1 MPHQC
6 VRCGKMYEDGNE
18 ALLKGCVECQ
28 GKLFFFIKKE
38 RLDELK
44 NYQSNLT
51 KEDKEKIESDVL
63 DILGE
68 EKVKENPVVL
78 DFETIRILK
87 PGHYELDLVQLFKE
101 DPLIF
106 KLEEGKYFID
116 VVASFNS
123 IKKKK
128 NNKK

>member
-1 MPHQC
+1 
-6 VRCGKMYEDGNE
+6 MYEDGNE
-18 ALLKGCVECQ
+18 ALLKGCDDCH

-44 NYQSNLT
+44 NYQEKLT
-51 KEDKEKIESDVL
+51 TEDKKKIESDVL

-78 DFETIRILK
+78 DFETIRVLK

-116 VVASFNS
+116 VVASFDSFN
-123 IKKKK
+123 KKKK
-128 NNKK
+128 EQQKE